1 MIEVAF
7 LADWRLLVAM
17 LLLRSVSM
25 SPASIREG
33 PTANVGHP
41 FRTLIDSPSSAQL
54 SGGPRKCMFRQKGY
68 GYGTAPASIQAV
80 AVANLLALSASANI
94 VMKAS
99 AEDCTGWGLPL
110 AM

>member
-33 PTANVGHP
+33 PMAKVGHP

-54 SGGPRKCMFRQKGY
+54 SGGPRKCMFRRK
-68 GYGTAPASIQAV
+68 GYGTAPASMQAV

-110 AM
+110 TM